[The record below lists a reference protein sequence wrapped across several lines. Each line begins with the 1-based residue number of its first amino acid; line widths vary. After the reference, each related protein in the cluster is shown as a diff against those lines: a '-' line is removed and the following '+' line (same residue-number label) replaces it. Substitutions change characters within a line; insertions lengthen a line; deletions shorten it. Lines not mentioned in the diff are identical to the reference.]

1 MALYLPLANLHSH
14 MLIVMSIIEI
24 SRAWKTPPRG
34 LLLAVML
41 LMATII
47 AQVIVFAIKRV
58 DDQTFLLQNVV
69 IFSLVPDYTMFGS
82 QHYNQVQQVAMTIAY
97 VPFLLHISFD
107 QFLS

>member
-1 MALYLPLANLHSH
+1 
-14 MLIVMSIIEI
+14 MLIVMSIVEI

-47 AQVIVFAIKRV
+47 AQVVVLTIKRV
-58 DDQTFLLQNVV
+58 FDLMFLQNVV

-82 QHYNQVQQVAMTIAY
+82 QHFNQVLQAN
-97 VPFLLHISFD
+97 
-107 QFLS
+107 